1 VLLRKR
7 NGPEEFAGR
16 VTHNEGAASTVSRL
30 LSLWWVIAVLLAGV
44 GGAALGVALAGQ
56 QHAPQPTAAQAN
68 PAPAPATVT
77 ITETPTPTTAPTATP
92 TAAAQ
97 APGTD
102 TSKNLRPKPT
112 LTKPRLS
119 EPPTTP
125 TLKPTTAPLVLAVS
139 APSAI
144 KIPSIGVQSTLLQLG
159 LNPDKS
165 IEVPPLDDPDSKAGW
180 YKYSPTP
187 GKIGPTVILG
197 HVDSAKYGP
206 GVFFK
211 LGALQPGATVEV
223 TLTDRIVAVF
233 TVDKVVAY
241 PKSTF
246 PSTAVYGT
254 IDHPGLRLITCGGT
268 FDPAAGSYESNI
280 VAYATL
286 TARHPAT

>member
-1 VLLRKR
+1 MTEQNRPPVAR
-7 NGPEEFAGR
+7 N
-16 VTHNEGAASTVSRL
+16 TGAARTVSRL
-30 LSLWWVIAVLLAGV
+30 LSLWWVLAVVLAGV
-44 GGAALGVALAGQ
+44 GGAAVGAALAGQ

-68 PAPAPATVT
+68 PAAAASTVT
-77 ITETPTPTTAPTATP
+77 ITESATAT
-92 TAAAQ
+92 AATTVAGQ
-97 APGTD
+97 APGTPHRPGRIQFFPAEAD
-102 TSKNLRPKPT
+102 TDRTTSVQAPDRIRHTQADHAAGARRLCTVGDHNPLDRCAVHPGAART
-112 LTKPRLS
+112 EPRQIDRG
-119 EPPTTP
+119 
-125 TLKPTTAPLVLAVS
+125 
-139 APSAI
+139 PS
-144 KIPSIGVQSTLLQLG
+144 
-159 LNPDKS
+159 
-165 IEVPPLDDPDSKAGW
+165 LDDPDSKAGW

-187 GKIGPTVILG
+187 GQIGPTVILG

-241 PKSTF
+241 PKSAF
-246 PSTAVYGT
+246 PSTAVYGN

-268 FDPAAGSYESNI
+268 FDPAAGSYESNT

>member
-1 VLLRKR
+1 MTEQNRPPVAR
-7 NGPEEFAGR
+7 NTG
-16 VTHNEGAASTVSRL
+16 TASTVSRL
-30 LSLWWVIAVLLAGV
+30 LTLWWVIAVVLAGV
-44 GGAALGVALAGQ
+44 GGAAVGVAFAGQ

-68 PAPAPATVT
+68 PVPAPATVT
-77 ITETPTPTTAPTATP
+77 ITETPTTAPTP
-92 TAAAQ
+92 AAQ

-112 LTKPRLS
+112 PTKPRLS

-125 TLKPTTAPLVLAVS
+125 TLKPTTAPLVLAAS

-187 GKIGPTVILG
+187 GQIGPTVILG

-206 GVFFK
+206 GIFFK

-241 PKSTF
+241 PKSKF
-246 PSTAVYGT
+246 PSTAVYGN

-286 TARHPAT
+286 TARRAVS

>member
-7 NGPEEFAGR
+7 NGPEQSAGR
-16 VTHNEGAASTVSRL
+16 VRHNEGGASTVSRL
-30 LSLWWVIAVLLAGV
+30 LTLWWVVAVLLAGV
-44 GGAALGVALAGQ
+44 GGGALGVGLAGQ
-56 QHAPQPTAAQAN
+56 QHAPQPTAAQADPV
-68 PAPAPATVT
+68 PAPTTVT
-77 ITETPTPTTAPTATP
+77 ITQ
-92 TAAAQ
+92 TAATAAQ
-97 APGTD
+97 GLGTRIGAGASD
-102 TSKNLRPKPT
+102 SFRPKPT
-112 LTKPRLS
+112 PTGPRLS
-119 EPPTTP
+119 VLPTASGTP
-125 TLKPTTAPLVLAVS
+125 KPITPLVLAAS
-139 APSAI
+139 APLAI
-144 KIPSIGVQSTLLQLG
+144 KIPSIGVQSTLVQLG

-187 GKIGPTVILG
+187 GQIGPTVILG

-241 PKSTF
+241 PKSAF

-254 IDHPGLRLITCGGT
+254 IDHPGLRLITCGGS

>member
-7 NGPEEFAGR
+7 NGPEQSAGR
-16 VTHNEGAASTVSRL
+16 VRHNEGGASTVSRL
-30 LSLWWVIAVLLAGV
+30 LTLWWVVAVLLAGV
-44 GGAALGVALAGQ
+44 GGGALGVGLAGQ
-56 QHAPQPTAAQAN
+56 QHAPQPTAAQADPV
-68 PAPAPATVT
+68 PAPTTVT
-77 ITETPTPTTAPTATP
+77 ITQ
-92 TAAAQ
+92 TAATAAQ
-97 APGTD
+97 GLGTRIGPGASD
-102 TSKNLRPKPT
+102 SFRPKPT
-112 LTKPRLS
+112 PTGPHLS
-119 EPPTTP
+119 GLPTASGTP
-125 TLKPTTAPLVLAVS
+125 KPTTPLVLAAS

-144 KIPSIGVQSTLLQLG
+144 TIPSIGVQSTLVQLG

-187 GKIGPTVILG
+187 GQIGPTVILG

-241 PKSTF
+241 PKSAF

>member
-1 VLLRKR
+1 MTEPNRPAVAR
-7 NGPEEFAGR
+7 N
-16 VTHNEGAASTVSRL
+16 TGAASTVSRL
-30 LSLWWVIAVLLAGV
+30 LTVWWVLAVVLAGV
-44 GGAALGVALAGQ
+44 GGAAVGAALAGQ

-68 PAPAPATVT
+68 PAPAPTTVT
-77 ITETPTPTTAPTATP
+77 VTQTATA
-92 TAAAQ
+92 TTTSGQ
-97 APGTD
+97 ALGTRTGPGA
-102 TSKNLRPKPT
+102 SRSSRPKPT
-112 LTKPRLS
+112 PTEPHPPGIPTASGTPR
-119 EPPTTP
+119 
-125 TLKPTTAPLVLAVS
+125 PTTAPLVLAAS
-139 APSAI
+139 APLAI
-144 KIPSIGVQSTLLQLG
+144 TIPSIRVQSDLVQLG

-165 IEVPPLDDPDSKAGW
+165 IEVPSLDDPDSKAGW

-187 GKIGPTVILG
+187 GQIGPTVILG

-211 LGALQPGATVEV
+211 LGALQPGATVDV

-241 PKSTF
+241 PKSAF

-268 FDPAAGSYESNI
+268 FDPTAGSYESNI

-286 TARHPAT
+286 TSRHPAA

>member
-7 NGPEEFAGR
+7 NGPEKSAGR
-16 VTHNEGAASTVSRL
+16 VTHNTGAASTVSRR
-30 LSLWWVIAVLLAGV
+30 LSLWWVVAVLLAGV
-44 GGAALGVALAGQ
+44 GGGALGVALAGQ

-68 PAPAPATVT
+68 PAPATVT
-77 ITETPTPTTAPTATP
+77 VTQTAT
-92 TAAAQ
+92 AATTVSGQ
-97 APGTD
+97 APGTRTGPGASD
-102 TSKNLRPKPT
+102 SFRPKPT
-112 LTKPRLS
+112 QTGPHLS
-119 EPPTTP
+119 GLPTASSTP
-125 TLKPTTAPLVLAVS
+125 KPTTPLVLAAS
-139 APSAI
+139 APLAI
-144 KIPSIGVQSTLLQLG
+144 KIPSLGVQSTLVQLG

-165 IEVPPLDDPDSKAGW
+165 IEVPSLDDPDSKAGW

-187 GKIGPTVILG
+187 GQIGPTVILG

-241 PKSTF
+241 PKSAF

-286 TARHPAT
+286 TARHSAT

>member
-7 NGPEEFAGR
+7 NGPEQSAGR
-16 VTHNEGAASTVSRL
+16 VTHNKGTASTVSRL
-30 LSLWWVIAVLLAGV
+30 LTLWWVVAVLLAAV
-44 GGAALGVALAGQ
+44 GVALAGQ

-68 PAPAPATVT
+68 PVPAPATVT
-77 ITETPTPTTAPTATP
+77 IIETPTATP

-97 APGTD
+97 APGTRIGPGASD
-102 TSKNLRPKPT
+102 SFRPRPTQTGPRLSGLPTASNTPKPT
-112 LTKPRLS
+112 T
-119 EPPTTP
+119 
-125 TLKPTTAPLVLAVS
+125 PLVLAAS
-139 APSAI
+139 APLAL
-144 KIPSIGVQSTLLQLG
+144 KIPSIGVQSTLVQLG

-187 GKIGPTVILG
+187 GQVGPTVILG

-241 PKSTF
+241 PKSAF

-286 TARHPAT
+286 TAHHPAT

>member
-1 VLLRKR
+1 MLLRKR
-7 NGPEEFAGR
+7 NGPEQSAGR
-16 VTHNEGAASTVSRL
+16 VTHNKGAASTVSRRL
-30 LSLWWVIAVLLAGV
+30 TLWWVVAVLLAGV
-44 GGAALGVALAGQ
+44 GGAAVGVALAGQ

-68 PAPAPATVT
+68 PVPAPATVT
-77 ITETPTPTTAPTATP
+77 ITQTPTATP
-92 TAAAQ
+92 TVAGQ
-97 APGTD
+97 APGARIGPGASD
-102 TSKNLRPKPT
+102 SFRPRPT
-112 LTKPRLS
+112 QTGPRLS
-119 EPPTTP
+119 GLPTASVTP
-125 TLKPTTAPLVLAVS
+125 KSTTPLVLAAS

-144 KIPSIGVQSTLLQLG
+144 KIPSIGVQSTLVQLG

-187 GKIGPTVILG
+187 GQVGPTVILG

-233 TVDKVVAY
+233 TVDKVGAY
-241 PKSTF
+241 PKSAF
-246 PSTAVYGT
+246 PSTAVYGS

-286 TARHPAT
+286 TARHSAT

>member
-7 NGPEEFAGR
+7 NGPEQSAGR
-16 VTHNEGAASTVSRL
+16 VRHNEGGASTVSRL
-30 LSLWWVIAVLLAGV
+30 LTLWWVVAVLLAGV
-44 GGAALGVALAGQ
+44 GGGALGVGLAGQ
-56 QHAPQPTAAQAN
+56 QHAPQPTAAQADPV
-68 PAPAPATVT
+68 PAPTTVT
-77 ITETPTPTTAPTATP
+77 ITQ
-92 TAAAQ
+92 TAATAAQ
-97 APGTD
+97 GLGTRIGPGASD
-102 TSKNLRPKPT
+102 SFRPKPT
-112 LTKPRLS
+112 PTGPHLS
-119 EPPTTP
+119 GLPTASGTP
-125 TLKPTTAPLVLAVS
+125 KPTTPLVLAAS

-144 KIPSIGVQSTLLQLG
+144 TIPSIGVQSTLVQLG

-187 GKIGPTVILG
+187 GQIGPTVILG

-241 PKSTF
+241 PKSAF

-254 IDHPGLRLITCGGT
+254 IDHPGLRLITCGGS

>member
-1 VLLRKR
+1 MLLRKR
-7 NGPEEFAGR
+7 NGPEKSAGR
-16 VTHNEGAASTVSRL
+16 VTHNKGAASTVSRR

-68 PAPAPATVT
+68 PVPAPATVT
-77 ITETPTPTTAPTATP
+77 ITETPTATP

-97 APGTD
+97 APGTRIGPGASD
-102 TSKNLRPKPT
+102 SFRPKPT
-112 LTKPRLS
+112 PTGPRLS
-119 EPPTTP
+119 VLPTASGTP
-125 TLKPTTAPLVLAVS
+125 KPTTPLVLAAS

-144 KIPSIGVQSTLLQLG
+144 KIPSIGVQSTLVQLG

-187 GKIGPTVILG
+187 GQIGPTVILG

-206 GVFFK
+206 GIFFK

-241 PKSTF
+241 PKSAF

>member
-1 VLLRKR
+1 MLLRKR
-7 NGPEEFAGR
+7 NGPEQSAGR
-16 VTHNEGAASTVSRL
+16 VRHNEGTASTVSRL
-30 LSLWWVIAVLLAGV
+30 LTLWWVIAVLLAGV

-68 PAPAPATVT
+68 PVPAPATVT
-77 ITETPTPTTAPTATP
+77 ITETPTATP

-97 APGTD
+97 APGTRIGPGA
-102 TSKNLRPKPT
+102 SSSFRPKPT
-112 LTKPRLS
+112 QTGPRLS
-119 EPPTTP
+119 GLPTASGTP
-125 TLKPTTAPLVLAVS
+125 KPTTPLVLAAS
-139 APSAI
+139 APLAI
-144 KIPSIGVQSTLLQLG
+144 TIPSIGVQSTLVQLG

-187 GKIGPTVILG
+187 GQIGPTVILG
-197 HVDSAKYGP
+197 HVDSVKYGP

-223 TLTDRIVAVF
+223 TLTDRVVAVF

-241 PKSTF
+241 PKSAF
-246 PSTAVYGT
+246 PSSAVYGA
-254 IDHPGLRLITCGGT
+254 IHHPGLRLITCGGA

-286 TARHPAT
+286 TARRPAT

>member
-1 VLLRKR
+1 MTEPNRPAVAR
-7 NGPEEFAGR
+7 N
-16 VTHNEGAASTVSRL
+16 TGAASTVSRL
-30 LSLWWVIAVLLAGV
+30 LTVWWVLAVVLAGV
-44 GGAALGVALAGQ
+44 GGAAVGAALAGQ

-68 PAPAPATVT
+68 PAPAPTTVT
-77 ITETPTPTTAPTATP
+77 VTQTATATM
-92 TAAAQ
+92 TASGQ
-97 APGTD
+97 ALGTRIGPGA
-102 TSKNLRPKPT
+102 SRSSRPKPT
-112 LTKPRLS
+112 PTEPHPPGIPTASGTPR
-119 EPPTTP
+119 
-125 TLKPTTAPLVLAVS
+125 PTTAPLVLAAS
-139 APSAI
+139 APLAI
-144 KIPSIGVQSTLLQLG
+144 TIPSIRVQSDLVQLG

-165 IEVPPLDDPDSKAGW
+165 IEVPSLDDPDSKAGW

-187 GKIGPTVILG
+187 GQIGPTVILG

-211 LGALQPGATVEV
+211 LGALQPGATVDV

-241 PKSTF
+241 PKSAF

-268 FDPAAGSYESNI
+268 FDPTAGSYESNI

-286 TARHPAT
+286 TSRHPAA

>member
-1 VLLRKR
+1 MLLRKR
-7 NGPEEFAGR
+7 NGPEQSAGR
-16 VTHNEGAASTVSRL
+16 VRRNTGAASTVSRL
-30 LSLWWVIAVLLAGV
+30 LSLWWAIAVVLAGV
-44 GGAALGVALAGQ
+44 GGAAVGVALAGQ

-68 PAPAPATVT
+68 PVPAPTTVT
-77 ITETPTPTTAPTATP
+77 ITATATAPVSG
-92 TAAAQ
+92 Q
-97 APGTD
+97 APGTRIGTGASD
-102 TSKNLRPKPT
+102 SFRPKPT
-112 LTKPRLS
+112 PTGPRLS
-119 EPPTTP
+119 GLPTASGTP
-125 TLKPTTAPLVLAVS
+125 KPTTTPLVLAAS
-139 APSAI
+139 APLAI
-144 KIPSIGVQSTLLQLG
+144 TIPSIGVQSSLVQLG

-165 IEVPPLDDPDSKAGW
+165 IEVPSLDDPDSKAGW

-187 GKIGPTVILG
+187 GQIGPTVILG

-241 PKSTF
+241 PKSAF

-254 IDHPGLRLITCGGT
+254 INHPGLRLITCGGT